1 MQMAHRHHCI
11 RWSLDSWTCWWFLR
25 VSPLSDAQ
33 WCSVQDHSLIFTLW
47 APWILTRALIP
58 VSQFCSD
65 STVSQWVVSWPAQ
78 TAMAAE
84 GMPTGPYWPC
94 TKSVQ
99 LCETQC
105 FGYRSHCS
113 NCWFD
118 PTLFY
123 WIFLQQSVRHECQN
137 FMFQLHRKKVQQSG
151 SWHRKRVHAVLSW
164 AHRDHRHVFFHLPV
178 NSLVMLKY
186 VKT

>member
-11 RWSLDSWTCWWFLR
+11 LWSLDSWTCWCFLR

-33 WCSVQDHSLIFTLW
+33 WSSVQDHSLIFTLW
-47 APWILTRALIP
+47 APWILTSALIPVVVIP

-99 LCETQC
+99 FCEMQC
-105 FGYRSHCS
+105 FGYSGYRSHCS
-113 NCWFD
+113 SGWFD

-123 WIFLQQSVRHECQN
+123 WIFLQQSVWHECQN
-137 FMFQLHRKKVQQSG
+137 FIFNCTEKSSAVRVLAPQAFACSAQLS
-151 SWHRKRVHAVLSW
+151 
-164 AHRDHRHVFFHLPV
+164 
-178 NSLVMLKY
+178 
-186 VKT
+186 T